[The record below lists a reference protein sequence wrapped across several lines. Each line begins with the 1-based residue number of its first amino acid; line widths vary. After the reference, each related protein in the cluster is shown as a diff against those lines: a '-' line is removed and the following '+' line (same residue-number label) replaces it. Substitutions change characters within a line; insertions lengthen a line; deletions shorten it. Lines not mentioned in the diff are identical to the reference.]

1 MSQQKQRIAKKLLAL
16 GIETFTGEKVNGK
29 YIVGMVSFK
38 SLKEIEAYIKEL
50 EMANAQQSAAE
61 TGVVEHKE
69 KPMHQSY
76 ESEKAKEAQRIAAL
90 RRKDNKAMPTVLSD
104 MTRDEL
110 IAEHNVLYNKGLRS
124 GYEDRR
130 IEEIEAELA
139 RRSRKHFEPE
149 RYERWT

>member
-76 ESEKAKEAQRIAAL
+76 ESEKAKEARRIAEL
-90 RRKDNKAMPTVLSD
+90 RQKDKARIATTLSD

-110 IAEHNVLYNKGLRS
+110 IAERDALCDKGLRS
-124 GYEDRR
+124 GYESRR
-130 IEEIEAELA
+130 IDDIEKELA
-139 RRSRKHFEPE
+139 RRARKHFEPE
-149 RYERWT
+149 CYERWA